1 VYWTVE
7 SKAMSSPKNARH
19 SIPTSFRGY
28 DRARTDALMRALAEE
43 VRSVQWQCDDLR
55 RQLEEATAELE
66 EHRERSRAVADALVS
81 AQQVAADVRA
91 QAEAEIAERQR
102 EAAGLKDAAEAD
114 ALEIREHARQ
124 EATEIV
130 RESRVRADRVVDEV
144 AIAIKG
150 YHEDTDEFLD
160 DARTRLDTL
169 VQVVL
174 ERIPATAAPV
184 PVEVEVPVEAPVA
197 EADEPPADAVVA
209 A

>member
-1 VYWTVE
+1 
-7 SKAMSSPKNARH
+7 MSSPKDARH

-43 VRSVQWQCDDLR
+43 VRSAEFECEHLR
-55 RQLEEATAELE
+55 RQLEETTAELT
-66 EHRERSRAVADALVS
+66 EHRERSRAVAEALVS

-91 QAEAEIAERQR
+91 QADAERADQQR
-102 EAAGLKDAAEAD
+102 EVAGLKDAAEAE
-114 ALEIREHARQ
+114 AMEIREHARQ

-160 DARTRLDTL
+160 EARMRLDTL

-174 ERIPATAAPV
+174 ERIPATAAPA
-184 PVEVEVPVEAPVA
+184 PAEVEVPAEAPVA

>member
-1 VYWTVE
+1 
-7 SKAMSSPKNARH
+7 MSSPKDLRH
-19 SIPTSFRGY
+19 AIPTTFRGY
-28 DRARTDALMRALAEE
+28 DRERTNTVMQALADELKSLKWE
-43 VRSVQWQCDDLR
+43 RDELG
-55 RQLEEATAELE
+55 RQLDEATRELA

-91 QAEAEIAERQR
+91 QSEAERAEQQR
-102 EAAGLKDAAEAD
+102 EVAGIKDAAEAE
-114 ALEIREHARQ
+114 AMEIREHARQ

-184 PVEVEVPVEAPVA
+184 PVEVEAPVEAPVA
-197 EADEPPADAVVA
+197 DADEPPADAVVA